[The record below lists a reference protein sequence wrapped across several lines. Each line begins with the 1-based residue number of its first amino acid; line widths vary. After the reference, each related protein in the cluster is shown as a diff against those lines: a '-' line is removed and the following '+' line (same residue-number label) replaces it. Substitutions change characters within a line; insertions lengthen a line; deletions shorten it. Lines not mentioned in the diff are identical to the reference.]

1 MLKRLGRRFPRIT
14 ARRFDCPLQVQEL
27 RSLLYNDNVSKPT
40 VARAMPANTSN
51 IASRY
56 EEGILVIEI
65 LPTRLTDEQQ
75 VFALRD
81 EMVSAIRQ
89 SASDDIIIDMKNVE
103 YLTSIALLPFVGI
116 RSAAEQRGGRVV
128 LCQPT
133 GIVVDVL
140 SVSQLIVESRE
151 CAQHLLMADS
161 LESALALLKS

>member
-1 MLKRLGRRFPRIT
+1 MLNNG
-14 ARRFDCPLQVQEL
+14 
-27 RSLLYNDNVSKPT
+27 NVRKT
-40 VARAMPANTSN
+40 TTTRTMPANTSN

-56 EEGILVIEI
+56 EEGILVIEV
-65 LPTRLTDEQQ
+65 LPTRLTDERQ
-75 VFALRD
+75 VFALRN

-89 SASDDIIIDMKNVE
+89 SASDDVIIDMKNVE

-140 SVSQLIVESRE
+140 SVSQLIVESR
-151 CAQHLLMADS
+151 AHAHHLLMADS